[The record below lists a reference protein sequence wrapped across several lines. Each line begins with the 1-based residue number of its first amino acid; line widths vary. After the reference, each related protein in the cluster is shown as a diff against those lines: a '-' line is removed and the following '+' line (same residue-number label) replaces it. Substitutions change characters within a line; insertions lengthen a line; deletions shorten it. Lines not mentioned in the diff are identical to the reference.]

1 MYVSY
6 LLVSSSSLLRF
17 SLWHG
22 CLSARGIGDGMGT
35 DICMYAWRV
44 GIPTSESIKVKRL
57 NWIFVSQGTRRCGRQ
72 IQLQLRLRLRLQAK
86 ATASVWILWLNY
98 QRMMFWWFHLH
109 ISAIRQEQEEEQGE
123 HEAGGEQQQGWRHCV
138 NIVPQPKFMYNTC
151 PTSRRVHKDAET
163 QMEMATKP
171 ESNSLPACRWEVS
184 ILIEAINTLNEFP
197 AVSSTMDAVVRWRGC
212 TQRILLVL
220 PVVHHCVAFSHPS
233 RCRLRLSTLRLLG
246 LSLGLDQG
254 AGLARSPVPSPE
266 SLVSYSCSPVPAL
279 LCVLSANNSNSR
291 CDRRRRRRRRP
302 KCH

>member
-1 MYVSY
+1 MGWAKIYVHMY
-6 LLVSSSSLLRF
+6 
-17 SLWHG
+17 
-22 CLSARGIGDGMGT
+22 
-35 DICMYAWRV
+35 

-72 IQLQLRLRLRLQAK
+72 IQLQLQLRLRLQAK

-109 ISAIRQEQEEEQGE
+109 ISAIRQEQEEEQE
-123 HEAGGEQQQGWRHCV
+123 KHEEGGEQQQQGWRHCV

-163 QMEMATKP
+163 QMEEMETKP

-197 AVSSTMDAVVRWRGC
+197 AVSSSMERMEGMHTAHSIGLARCPALRG
-212 TQRILLVL
+212 IFA
-220 PVVHHCVAFSHPS
+220 PIA

-246 LSLGLDQG
+246 LSPGLDQG
-254 AGLARSPVPSPE
+254 AGLARSPVPFPNPS
-266 SLVSYSCSPVPAL
+266 SRTRAL
-279 LCVLSANNSNSR
+279 LCLLCYAYFQQTIPIRAAIVVVVVAVVVQSVIKVL
-291 CDRRRRRRRRP
+291 
-302 KCH
+302 